1 LTNTGPGQPRIIDY
15 EASTYRTD
23 FWQGQG
29 REYEDAVE
37 RVAIRA
43 MLPPTGSRVVDIG
56 AGFGRLAELYA
67 GYREVVLVDYSQS
80 QLEYAR
86 QQLGDERFVYVATDL
101 YRLPLATGAVDAA
114 VMVRVLHHIADVPAA
129 MAQLARVL
137 TPQGTLVLECANKR
151 HVKNI
156 ARYVVG
162 GGVNPFSR
170 EPHEFAELHFDFHPA
185 WVREQLQSAGFHV
198 ERQRAVSLFRAGLL
212 KRHLPVRWLVGADA
226 ALQRILAPLTPGPSV
241 FMQAR
246 RLGEGT
252 QAPVAR
258 ANLFRCPNCGARP
271 LQAVEGG
278 LACHDCGGFVPVV
291 NGIYLFKQPS

>member
-29 REYEDAVE
+29 REYEDGVE

-43 MLPPTGSRVVDIG
+43 MLPPAGARVVDIG
-56 AGFGRLAELYA
+56 AGFGRLADLYA

-86 QQLGDERFVYVATDL
+86 QQLGDERFVYVAADL
-101 YRLPLATGAVDAA
+101 YHLPLADGAVDAA

-129 MAQLARVL
+129 MAQLAQVL
-137 TPQGTLVLECANKR
+137 TPQGTLVLEFANKR

-156 ARYVVG
+156 ARYLLRR
-162 GGVNPFSR
+162 GVSPFSR

-185 WVREQLQSAGFHV
+185 WVREQLRDARFHV
-198 ERQRAVSLFRAGLL
+198 ERQRSVSLFRAGVL

-226 ALQRILAPLTPGPSV
+226 ALQRLLAPVTPGPSV
-241 FMQAR
+241 FMRAR
-246 RLGEGT
+246 RLGQGSLV
-252 QAPVAR
+252 PVSR
-258 ANLFRCPNCGARP
+258 ANLFCCPKCGAQP
-271 LQAVEGG
+271 LQSVEGG
-278 LACHDCGGFVPVV
+278 LRCRACGCSHPVI
-291 NGIYLFKQPS
+291 NGVYVFKQPS